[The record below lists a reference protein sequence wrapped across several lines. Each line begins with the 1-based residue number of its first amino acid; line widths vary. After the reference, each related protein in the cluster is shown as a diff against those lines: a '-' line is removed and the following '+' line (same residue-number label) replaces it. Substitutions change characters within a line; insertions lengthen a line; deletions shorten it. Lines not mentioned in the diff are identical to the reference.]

1 MDLLEEGEE
10 DNMFSNFSQQPTVA
24 TTKVQER
31 LTLGESW
38 PMLAI
43 LGIGLLIASRKGEGP
58 KLSKQRQKRR
68 RR

>member
-1 MDLLEEGEE
+1 
-10 DNMFSNFSQQPTVA
+10 MFSNFSQQPTVA
-24 TTKVQER
+24 ATEVQER
-31 LTLGESW
+31 LTLEESW

-43 LGIGLLIASRKGEGP
+43 LGIGLLIASRKGEEP

>member
-1 MDLLEEGEE
+1 MDLPKEGEE
-10 DNMFSNFSQQPTVA
+10 DSMFSNFSQQPTVA
-24 TTKVQER
+24 ATEVQER
-31 LTLGESW
+31 LTLEESW

-43 LGIGLLIASRKGEGP
+43 LGIGLLIASRKGEEP